1 MTADTRVSERIREI
15 RAALN
20 LSQKEL
26 AARLQ
31 VSGSSLSD
39 VENGKYPPNF
49 ELIRGL
55 VDEFKVNIYYLLF
68 GQGEMF
74 IEPGKDQFRKLK
86 VLANRNEGIR
96 KFLFY
101 FEHSAIFR
109 YIIMGNAEEVL
120 IENFQRID
128 KEIKAKKKE
137 LNPDIDEEISLD
149 A

>member
-1 MTADTRVSERIREI
+1 MTEDTRVSERIREI
-15 RAALN
+15 RATLN

-26 AARLQ
+26 ASRLKI
-31 VSGSSLSD
+31 SGSSLSD

-49 ELIRGL
+49 ELIRGM

-68 GQGEMF
+68 GEGEMF
-74 IEPGKDQFRKLK
+74 IEPGKDQFRQLE

-96 KFLFY
+96 KFLYY
-101 FEHSAIFR
+101 FEKSAIFR

-128 KEIKAKKKE
+128 KEIKAKNE
-137 LNPDIDEEISLD
+137 LTPDGAEEISLD